1 MLSSLQITRFS
12 HWLQWSVASQLLLG
26 MYFELCAWVPL
37 GAWNDQP
44 GRDQPVSF
52 GEAAFNLFFGLAPIL
67 LSLTFLKGFRVL
79 MWAGLVFYGVW
90 LALQFLG
97 WWVPYLFGASPQHA
111 EMYERV
117 FSRTYKFLPT
127 IGGHLPPD
135 AMHTVLQILL
145 VIVLVSCTR
154 VLLPGGQHE
163 QSST

>member
-1 MLSSLQITRFS
+1 
-12 HWLQWSVASQLLLG
+12 

-37 GAWNDQP
+37 GVWNDQP
-44 GRDQPVSF
+44 GRDRPVSF

-67 LSLTFLKGFRVL
+67 LSLAFLKRFRVL
-79 MWAGLVFYGVW
+79 MWAGLVFYVVW
-90 LALQFLG
+90 LALQLLG

-117 FSRTYKFLPT
+117 FSQTYKFLPT
-127 IGGHLPPD
+127 IGDHLAPD

-145 VIVLVSCTR
+145 VIVLVSCTP
-154 VLLPGGQHE
+154 VLLPGGRHE